1 MEEKKTHFF
10 PRLQVSGILFAFWR
24 ERKNGVREKKKKK
37 EKKEN
42 SSGKKKEREREKEKK
57 AKSGERRRRGK
68 REL

>member
-24 ERKNGVREKKKKK
+24 ERKNGVREKKKK